1 MGYNQRRNEQAA
13 KFQNSEY
20 ITKVKTE
27 KMGGSLSPKQRFTK
41 KRVTRDKLI
50 DAYYQGLPIISHKG
64 LYEQALKKLNRSKL
78 KQRQLIDTAIVL
90 VTREMVRKQYSAKNN
105 T

>member
-1 MGYNQRRNEQAA
+1 M
-13 KFQNSEY
+13 
-20 ITKVKTE
+20 
-27 KMGGSLSPKQRFTK
+27 
-41 KRVTRDKLI
+41 
-50 DAYYQGLPIISHKG
+50 PIISQKG

-90 VTREMVRKQYSAKNN
+90 VTREMFRNQYSAKNN